1 MCYFCRA
8 RRKKGSARRVGLQK
22 VWEWCLGLVQVTSLP
37 WRVVIGRL
45 GRMGHGELR
54 GTHSHTLL
62 RFSELPYFSNTR
74 EHTLMCSHLVHISD
88 WSILLS
94 RRNLQSLSKRLK
106 ETCRMCGISAAD
118 TPSILSA
125 CLVAMEPQGSFVIM
139 PGKNKRLRR
148 LLIRRHRDWLVV

>member
-1 MCYFCRA
+1 M
-8 RRKKGSARRVGLQK
+8 QK
-22 VWEWCLGLVQVTSLP
+22 LWDWCLGLVQVTSLP

-54 GTHSHTLL
+54 GKCALFCRESHAGASLVVLRAHTHVV
-62 RFSELPYFSNTR
+62 FP
-74 EHTLMCSHLVHISD
+74 D

-125 CLVAMEPQGSFVIM
+125 CLVAMEPQGSFVVM
-139 PGKNKRLRR
+139 PGKREARAQ
-148 LLIRRHRDWLVV
+148 RHRLV